1 MSQPAPDQKRL
12 PFLER
17 LGLHRPE
24 LRAWAMYDW
33 ANSAFV
39 LVVIT
44 AVFPIFY
51 EGIAEAS
58 GVDSASAIKWLSY
71 ATTISLVFVAS
82 FSPVLGAVA
91 DFLGIKK
98 RLLAIFVA
106 LGSAATAALFFI
118 QAGDWVLAL
127 FFFGLGNASLF
138 LSFVFY
144 DSLLPHISQSED
156 ELDRVSTAGYA
167 IGYLGSGLLL
177 VGLLF
182 MIQKHELFGLAS
194 TGDATRLG
202 FLIVGLWWAAFSL
215 PLFFKVP
222 EPARKIESDE
232 SRASSTV
239 SAAVRVALTR
249 LKETAR
255 ELRGDYKQAFT
266 MLVAFMIYN
275 EGVSTIIR
283 MGAIYA
289 ASKNFPEQSI
299 IIAILLIQFV
309 GIPFAFLFGSIGPK
323 IGTKKTILICLVIYA
338 CISIVGYMMETINQ
352 FYIMAALIAMVQ
364 GGTQGL
370 SRSLFAG
377 MVPKH
382 KASEFFGIF
391 SVFAKVAGI
400 FGPLVFALVIEFTGS
415 PRHAILSVI
424 AFFLIGGLLLA
435 RVDVDEG
442 QRLARAADARTA

>member
-1 MSQPAPDQKRL
+1 MKRL
-12 PFLER
+12 TFLER

-51 EGIAEAS
+51 KGIAEGS
-58 GVDSASAIKWLSY
+58 GVNAANATKWLSY
-71 ATTISLVFVAS
+71 ATTISLLMVAS
-82 FSPVLGAVA
+82 CSPVLGAVA

-98 RLLAIFVA
+98 KMLAIFVA
-106 LGSAATAALFFI
+106 LGSAATAALFLI

-182 MIQKHELFGLAS
+182 MIQKYELFGLAS

-202 FLIVGLWWAAFSL
+202 FLIVGVWWAAFSL

-222 EPARKIESDE
+222 EPTRKIEEDE
-232 SRASSTV
+232 SSVSS
-239 SAAVRVALTR
+239 AVKVALTR

-299 IIAILLIQFV
+299 IVAILLIQFV

-442 QRLARAADARTA
+442 QRLARAADARTT

>member
-1 MSQPAPDQKRL
+1 
-12 PFLER
+12 
-17 LGLHRPE
+17 
-24 LRAWAMYDW
+24 MYDW

-58 GVDSASAIKWLSY
+58 GVDSANAIKWLSY

-98 RLLAIFVA
+98 RMLAVFVA
-106 LGSAATAALFFI
+106 LGSAATAALFTI
-118 QAGDWVLAL
+118 HAGDWIPAL
-127 FFFGLGNASLF
+127 VFFGLGNASLF

-177 VGLLF
+177 VVLLV
-182 MIQKHELFGLAS
+182 MIQKPEWVGLA
-194 TGDATRLG
+194 TAGDATRLG
-202 FLIVGLWWAAFSL
+202 FLIVGLWWAGFSL
-215 PLFFKVP
+215 PLFFRVP
-222 EPARKIESDE
+222 EPKPALEQDE
-232 SRASSTV
+232 TDVASSDV
-239 SAAVRVALTR
+239 SPAARILLAVRVALTR
-249 LKETAR
+249 LKETAS

-283 MGAIYA
+283 MGGVYA
-289 ASKNFPEQSI
+289 VSKGFPSDSI

-309 GIPFAFLFGSIGPK
+309 GIPFAFLFGTIGPRL
-323 IGTKKTILICLVIYA
+323 GTKKTILICLFIYA
-338 CISIVGYMMETINQ
+338 CISVVGFMMETINQ
-352 FYIMAALIAMVQ
+352 FYVMAALIAMVQ

-370 SRSLFAG
+370 SRSLFASL
-377 MVPKH
+377 VPKH

-415 PRHAILSVI
+415 PRQAILSVI
-424 AFFLIGGLLLA
+424 AFFVIGGILLA
-435 RVDVDEG
+435 RVDVTEG
-442 QRLARAADARTA
+442 QRLARAVDARTV

>member
-1 MSQPAPDQKRL
+1 MSRPS
-12 PFLER
+12 FLER

-51 EGIAEAS
+51 KGIAEGA
-58 GVDSASAIKWLSY
+58 GVDAANATKWLSY
-71 ATTISLVFVAS
+71 ATTISLLTVAS
-82 FSPVLGAVA
+82 FSPLLGAVA

-98 RLLAIFVA
+98 KMLAIFVA
-106 LGSAATAALFFI
+106 FGSAATAGLFWI
-118 QAGDWVLAL
+118 HAGDWVPAL
-127 FFFGLGNASLF
+127 VFFGLGNASLF

-144 DSLLPHISQSED
+144 DSLLPHIAQSEE

-177 VGLLF
+177 VALLA
-182 MIQKHELFGLAS
+182 MIQKPDLVGLADA
-194 TGDATRLG
+194 GDATRVG
-202 FLIVGLWWAAFSL
+202 FLIVALWWAGFSL
-215 PLFFKVP
+215 PLFFKVS
-222 EPARKIESDE
+222 EPKSQLELGGAAGANLR
-232 SRASSTV
+232 T
-239 SAAVRVALTR
+239 AVREAMAR
-249 LKETAR
+249 LRDTAR
-255 ELRGDYKQAFT
+255 ELRGDYKEAFT
-266 MLVAFMIYN
+266 MLLAFMIYN

-283 MGAIYA
+283 MGVIYA
-289 ASKNFPEQSI
+289 ASKGFPDHSVI
-299 IIAILLIQFV
+299 VAVLLIQFV
-309 GIPFAFLFGSIGPK
+309 GIPFAFLFGTLGPK
-323 IGTKKTILICLVIYA
+323 IGTQRAILLCLVVYA
-338 CISIVGYMMETINQ
+338 GISIIGYQMETINE
-352 FYIMAALIAMVQ
+352 FYLMAALIAMVQ

-377 MVPKH
+377 LVPKH

-400 FGPLVFALVIEFTGS
+400 FGPLVFGLVIEFTGS

-424 AFFLIGGLLLA
+424 AFFIIGGLLLT
-435 RVDVDEG
+435 RVDVAKG
-442 QRLARAADARTA
+442 QKLALEAKP

>member
-1 MSQPAPDQKRL
+1 MSRPT
-12 PFLER
+12 FLQR

-51 EGIAEAS
+51 KGIAEGS
-58 GVDSASAIKWLSY
+58 GVDAADATKWLSY
-71 ATTISLVFVAS
+71 ATTLSLVLVAS

-98 RLLAIFVA
+98 KMLAIFVA
-106 LGSAATAALFFI
+106 LGSAATAGLYFI
-118 QAGDWVLAL
+118 QSGDWIPAL
-127 FFFGLGNASLF
+127 VFFGLGNASLF

-144 DSLLPHISQSED
+144 DSLLPHITQSED

-177 VGLLF
+177 VGLLAI
-182 MIQKHELFGLAS
+182 IQNPDLVGLESA
-194 TGDATRLG
+194 GDATRLS

-222 EPARKIESDE
+222 EPKRQIEKDE
-232 SRASSTV
+232 SKISS
-239 SAAVRVALTR
+239 AVTVALTR
-249 LKETAR
+249 LKETVR

-266 MLVAFMIYN
+266 MLLAFMIYN

-289 ASKNFPEQSI
+289 ASKGFPDQSVI
-299 IIAILLIQFV
+299 VAILVIQFV
-309 GIPFAFLFGSIGPK
+309 GIPFAFLFGSIGPR
-323 IGTKKTILICLVIYA
+323 IGTKKSILICLFVYA
-338 CISIVGYMMETINQ
+338 CISIVGYLMETINQ
-352 FYIMAALIAMVQ
+352 FYIMAGLIAMVQ

-400 FGPLVFALVIEFTGS
+400 FGPLVFGLVIEFTGS
-415 PRHAILSVI
+415 PRQAVLSVI
-424 AFFLIGGLLLA
+424 AFFIVGGLLLA
-435 RVDVDEG
+435 RVDVAEG
-442 QRLARAADARTA
+442 QRLARAVDARTVRED